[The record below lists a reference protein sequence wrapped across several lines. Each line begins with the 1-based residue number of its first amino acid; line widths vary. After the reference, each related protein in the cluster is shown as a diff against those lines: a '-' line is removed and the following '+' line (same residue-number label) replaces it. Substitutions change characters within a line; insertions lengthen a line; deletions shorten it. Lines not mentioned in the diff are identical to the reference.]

1 MIKHIVMWTLKDEA
15 YGIGREELARK
26 IKNDLESLKATI
38 PVIRHIEV
46 GVNQLPGDAACDL
59 CLVSAF
65 ADWDDLETYRTHPD
79 HQAVVAFV
87 KDAVTAR
94 HVVDYVTEV

>member
-1 MIKHIVMWTLKDEA
+1 MIKHIVMWKLKEEA
-15 YGIGREELARK
+15 HGMQRDDLAQK
-26 IKNDLESLKATI
+26 IKTDLEALRSQISA
-38 PVIRHIEV
+38 IRRIEV

-59 CLVSAF
+59 CLVSEF
-65 ADWDDLETYRTHPD
+65 ASWEDLEAYRVHPN

-94 HVVDYVTEV
+94 HVADYVC

>member
-1 MIKHIVMWTLKDEA
+1 MIKHIVMWTLKENA
-15 YGIGREELARK
+15 HGLGRDELASK
-26 IKNDLESLKATI
+26 IKNDLEALSATI

-46 GVNQLPGDAACDL
+46 GINQLPGDAACDL
-59 CLVSAF
+59 CLVSEF
-65 ADWDDLETYRTHPD
+65 ANWDDLEVYRTHPD

-94 HVVDYVTEV
+94 HVVDYVMEV